1 MDTRSRKDDRWTR
14 RRTGRPGR
22 FAAPVR
28 LLALLAALSLVSSC
42 GDTSSTATHEGD
54 EETAPDRVVH
64 PERTFYDYQLIETT
78 DGVKEWVLDSDI
90 MNKYKGRQDVD
101 LVRVEMDFY
110 QDGEYYSTLVADSG
124 TAHTRTHD
132 VHVWGDVVITTDDGR
147 RLRTTD
153 LRYTRKDGLIRN
165 DVYNVFDR
173 GEDVVTGIGLE
184 ATPDLDY
191 LVIKHQVAGVVGD
204 ESADEVGDEPGA
216 TR

>member
-1 MDTRSRKDDRWTR
+1 
-14 RRTGRPGR
+14 
-22 FAAPVR
+22 V
-28 LLALLAALSLVSSC
+28 LVSSC

-54 EETAPDRVVH
+54 EEAPAASDVR

-101 LVRVEMDFY
+101 LERVEMDFY

-124 TAHTRTHD
+124 TADTRTHD

-165 DVYNVFDR
+165 EVYNVFDR

-184 ATPDLDY
+184 ATPDLNY
-191 LVIKHQVAGVVGD
+191 LVIKNQVAGVVGD
-204 ESADEVGDEPGA
+204 DSADAMGDETTDEPGA